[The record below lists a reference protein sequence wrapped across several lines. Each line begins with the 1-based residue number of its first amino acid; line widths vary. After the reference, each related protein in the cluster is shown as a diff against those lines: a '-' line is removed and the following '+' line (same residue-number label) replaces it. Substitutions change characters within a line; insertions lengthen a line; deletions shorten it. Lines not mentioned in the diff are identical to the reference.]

1 MKLRLGNDEN
11 HRDKPVPTILFLIL
25 SLFFWHVVGVYA
37 QTECGNNF
45 SYDFIEKNDS
55 TIELCVL
62 INGYSGKADYF
73 TIKSENVIS
82 LPKFQGRYKDCLV
95 FMLGY
100 GQHFRLLTVFQVSN
114 EKVIR
119 EDYEHTM
126 CLEPNK
132 KESYLFF
139 YNGQPIKMT
148 YNFENSKI
156 TFKKLRNKKKY
167 SVFKGKTIVSCNN
180 RFYVD

>member
-11 HRDKPVPTILFLIL
+11 HRDKPVPAILFLIL
-25 SLFFWHVVGVYA
+25 SLFFYHVIEVNA
-37 QTECGNNF
+37 QTDCETNN
-45 SYDFIEKNDS
+45 SYEFIEKNDS
-55 TIELCVL
+55 TIELRVY
-62 INGYSGKADYF
+62 INGHSGKADY
-73 TIKSENVIS
+73 IKLKNEDNVP
-82 LPKFQGRYKDCLV
+82 LPTFQGRYKDCLV
-95 FMLGY
+95 FMRGY
-100 GQHFRLLTVFQVSN
+100 GQHYRLLTVFQISN
-114 EKVIR
+114 GKIIR
-119 EDYEHTM
+119 DDYEHTM
-126 CLEPNK
+126 CMEPNK

-148 YNFENSKI
+148 YNSENSKI